1 MDEVLFKRAENGWI
15 IEFEGV
21 TYISLGDHAEI
32 QFIADANGTKW
43 VIHASRA
50 DD

>member
-1 MDEVLFKRAENGWI
+1 MDEVTFKRADNGWI
-15 IEFEGV
+15 VEFEGV
-21 TYISLGDHAEI
+21 TYTSLGDHAEI
-32 QFIADANGTKW
+32 QFIADSGTKW